1 MSAWGIA
8 PKRRRRV
15 LAASVLLRAVVDTN
29 VWISGLLS
37 AANPASPTRQLVR
50 AYIERR
56 FTAVASRELLSELA
70 EVVARPRLSIRASTW
85 VTDASALLG
94 LIGREP
100 LIQITNA
107 SYGCRDPK
115 DDAVIETAILGQVQ
129 YLVTGDQDLLDPIVV
144 VTLNANGILLTTAR
158 ALVAKITI

>member
-1 MSAWGIA
+1 
-8 PKRRRRV
+8 
-15 LAASVLLRAVVDTN
+15 
-29 VWISGLLS
+29 
-37 AANPASPTRQLVR
+37 VR